1 MLSASISFQFVHKEQ
16 AYQTLWKALLSLRMF
31 SRNSMLVSIAGSFMG
46 LRPNNSFKPTPLRG
60 TA

>member
-46 LRPNNSFKPTPLRG
+46 LRGEFNHQVRQS
-60 TA
+60 